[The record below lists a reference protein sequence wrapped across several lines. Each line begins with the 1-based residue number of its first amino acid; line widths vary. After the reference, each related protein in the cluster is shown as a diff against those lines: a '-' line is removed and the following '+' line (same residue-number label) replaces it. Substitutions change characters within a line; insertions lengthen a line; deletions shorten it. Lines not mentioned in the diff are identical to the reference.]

1 MIFITATVCVPTVPP
16 STSLLAAKK
25 KAFRNPQMHNLQ
37 LRTLN
42 PALGVDMWLLSS
54 PASCGR
60 GSLMHSWTF
69 GTAVTTITAAPVC
82 NSDRAKE
89 RPVSFNN
96 ICGQKRPFIS
106 PASVLTLTADTRG
119 GVRREQRGYGDGRMD

>member
-1 MIFITATVCVPTVPP
+1 
-16 STSLLAAKK
+16 
-25 KAFRNPQMHNLQ
+25 
-37 LRTLN
+37 
-42 PALGVDMWLLSS
+42 
-54 PASCGR
+54 
-60 GSLMHSWTF
+60 MHSWTF

-96 ICGQKRPFIS
+96 TCGQKRPFIS

-119 GVRREQRGYGDGRMD
+119 EVSKEATVTVGWTNEGVL